1 MKKTV
6 NEILKIVDALKE
18 NTFDTIAKLQ
28 WINEVDGN
36 IWTELF
42 QYKVMVTTLTE
53 DGVSKYDLP
62 PSTDFNRVTNIYMD
76 GVEIPKLSNSQYK
89 TTGYSRVVPTP
100 GGGGVVVM
108 GIPTDI
114 ETIEIYPTPTAEVE
128 LAISF
133 LLPFEPHDISDIVNA
148 TVLAESPFEKIYV
161 HYISAMIDFHRQ
173 EYDSYNNMINMF
185 NNSYVEYMD
194 WLVKNKAIERRDWNC
209 NSLLQNIAVQSKRNR
224 T

>member
-1 MKKTV
+1 MQKTV
-6 NEILKIVDALKE
+6 NEVLQTVDALKE

-42 QYKVMVTTLTE
+42 QYKVMVTTTTE
-53 DGVSKYDLP
+53 EGVSKYDLP
-62 PSTDFNRVTNIYMD
+62 PVASFNRVTNIYLN

-108 GIPTDI
+108 GMPTDI
-114 ETIEIYPTPTAEVE
+114 ETIEIYPTPTEEVE

-148 TVLAESPFEKIYV
+148 TVLAESPFEKIYI
-161 HYISAMIDFHRQ
+161 HYISAMIDFYRQ
-173 EYDSYNNMINMF
+173 EYDSCNNMINMF
-185 NNSYVEYMD
+185 NDSFVEYMD

-209 NSLLQNIAVQSKRNR
+209 NSLLQNIAVQSKKNR